1 MNQRD
6 LTKLSKLKNNM
17 SKSGGKVY
25 EIIIIKKIKSIK
37 WN

>member
-1 MNQRD
+1 MNQRG

-25 EIIIIKKIKSIK
+25 EIIKKKK
-37 WN
+37 LNQ